1 MYYLRKKPMCRI
13 HWSYEK
19 WQNTHPWTFIVQ
31 PVIPKEMAIVVL
43 PVFQATG
50 SMREPWGKWAGWCLA
65 AVQKWRRK
73 KSCLFL
79 TCAMVVSTY
88 SYHIT
93 VSLTPPILYSDI
105 GSRHEIQ
112 LCESPLQKV
121 VILIRTKFWTYINE
135 GQKTELQGS
144 VFNHSSTYWKVCYV
158 PYILQEERINKTPWK
173 NSYPVGINEV
183 SVPRAGDIPENK
195 IRHLSRS
202 LYYINLSPVRAIL
215 ISMWASV

>member
-1 MYYLRKKPMCRI
+1 MGWLMFGCSSEVKKEKVLSVPNLRHGCE
-13 HWSYEK
+13 HLL
-19 WQNTHPWTFIVQ
+19 
-31 PVIPKEMAIVVL
+31 L
-43 PVFQATG
+43 PHHG
-50 SMREPWGKWAGWCLA
+50 LS
-65 AVQKWRRK
+65 
-73 KSCLFL
+73 
-79 TCAMVVSTY
+79 
-88 SYHIT
+88 H
-93 VSLTPPILYSDI
+93 PPILYSDI